1 MRVVTLKELV
11 RRVAASSRTPDE
23 VAQKVVAT
31 LMDLSI
37 KELEQGN
44 RVELDRAVGPLALRR
59 PAAGAG
65 QAGAKGVPD
74 RAEPYKI
81 SLVVPRKDFFT
92 SLVATR
98 LTGPRSQA
106 QVCEGIEAFMGS
118 LPSWRPDLVAVD
130 ASQNGAREMIRALK
144 RSKDTNSIAAVSIY
158 MEGTD
163 PNKLDGLRVCE
174 DESLAEPFELNEL
187 VELAETEI
195 RRSHEER
202 SFFQHQIHFQ
212 MPTRDDTIE
221 EANDLVSDLVGQS
234 GLSEERGAAL
244 AVAFREAVDNAAR
257 HGNKSQAS
265 RMIDVVYLLD
275 REKITINVLDEG
287 DGFDTEMYLRRGVH
301 GNAVAVARE
310 RNEAGRTGGLGIML
324 MLKCLDN
331 LEYNYAGNQVKLTKY
346 VK

>member
-1 MRVVTLKELV
+1 MRVVTLRELI
-11 RRVAASSRTPDE
+11 RRAAASSRTPDD
-23 VAQKVVAT
+23 VAQKVVSTLVDLAT
-31 LMDLSI
+31 

-44 RVELDRAVGPLALRR
+44 RVEVDRAIGPLTLRR
-59 PAAGAG
+59 PAGGAAPAGG
-65 QAGAKGVPD
+65 KGVPE
-74 RAEPYKI
+74 RAVPYKI
-81 SLVVPRKDFFT
+81 SLVMPSKDFFS
-92 SLVATR
+92 SLVANR

-106 QVCEGIEAFMGS
+106 QIVEGVENFMGGLS
-118 LPSWRPDLVAVD
+118 SSRPDLVAVD
-130 ASQNGAREMIRALK
+130 ASQSGARDLIRALK
-144 RSKDTNSIAAVSIY
+144 RSKDTNSVAAICLYS
-158 MEGTD
+158 EGTD
-163 PNKLDGLRVCE
+163 PNKLDGLRVRE
-174 DESLAEPFELNEL
+174 DESLTEPFELGEL

-212 MPTRDDTIE
+212 LPTRDDTIE

-234 GLSEERGAAL
+234 GMSEERGAAL

-257 HGNKSQAS
+257 HGNKSQGS

-275 REKITINVLDEG
+275 REKITVTVLDEG

-331 LEYNYAGNQVKLTKY
+331 LEYNYAGNQVKLTKH